1 MIRTLCVPVLLAVL
15 LMAGGAGP
23 AWAQVLRLPPRDAP
37 PPPRQ
42 QVRVRAAPRTAVRR
56 LGGPVGRPVGR
67 PVGGPMGR
75 PVRWLPLPPVPPGLA
90 APVPVPAP
98 APAVKPRP
106 APKPHP
112 ADIGTVTGLPLPRF
126 ASLRSDEVYL
136 RAGPGFRYP
145 VRWVYRRRGMPVEI
159 EREFQLW
166 RLVLTPDGA
175 RGWMHEATLKG
186 RRDGI
191 VTGTRHRLRA
201 APEAGARV
209 VAIVEPGVILR
220 LLRCGAGSPWCR
232 VEAGGRRGWIRRRDF
247 WGTFPGEKIPDK

>member
-1 MIRTLCVPVLLAVL
+1 M
-15 LMAGGAGP
+15 
-23 AWAQVLRLPPRDAP
+23 
-37 PPPRQ
+37 
-42 QVRVRAAPRTAVRR
+42 
-56 LGGPVGRPVGR
+56 
-67 PVGGPMGR
+67 
-75 PVRWLPLPPVPPGLA
+75 PPVPPGLA
-90 APVPVPAP
+90 APVPVP

-145 VRWVYRRRGMPVEI
+145 VRWVYRRLGMPVEI

-191 VTGTRHRLRA
+191 VTGVRHRLRA
-201 APEAGARV
+201 TPEADGRA
-209 VAIVEPGVILR
+209 VAIVDPGVILR

-232 VEAGGRRGWIRRRDF
+232 VEAGGRRGWMRRRDF
-247 WGTFPGEKIPDK
+247 WGTFPGEKVAGK

>member
-1 MIRTLCVPVLLAVL
+1 MIRSACVALLLAAL
-15 LMAGGAGP
+15 PTLSLGATP
-23 AWAQVLRLPPRDAP
+23 AAAQVLRLPPKDAAP
-37 PPPRQ
+37 PPPQ
-42 QVRVRAAPRTAVRR
+42 PVRVRTAPRT
-56 LGGPVGRPVGR
+56 
-67 PVGGPMGR
+67 
-75 PVRWLPLPPVPPGLA
+75 PVRQIGQRVRPMVHPVVRLPLPPTPPGPVVAPPPQARRA
-90 APVPVPAP
+90 APPPQA
-98 APAVKPRP
+98 
-106 APKPHP
+106 KPHRP
-112 ADIGTVTGLPLPRF
+112 DIGTVTGLPLPRF

-201 APEAGARV
+201 GPEANART
-209 VAIVEPGVILR
+209 VAIVDPGVILR
-220 LLRCGAGSPWCR
+220 LLRCGAGSKWCR

-247 WGTFPGEKIPDK
+247 WGTFPGEKVPDR

>member
-56 LGGPVGRPVGR
+56 LGRPVGR
-67 PVGGPMGR
+67 PVGGPVGQPVGR
-75 PVRWLPLPPVPPGLA
+75 PVRWLPLPPV
-90 APVPVPAP
+90 
-98 APAVKPRP
+98 
-106 APKPHP
+106 PHP